1 MRRCPPRPRAA
12 KARGFR
18 RRISPCAARRTRSV
32 GKLVGE
38 GSYDPHKLPGARV
51 KLPLPLAALGLSPSK
66 PRQHF
71 SDTGAAL
78 PRLDAAAMP
87 GIGVEGLRRASPV
100 FALT

>member
-1 MRRCPPRPRAA
+1 
-12 KARGFR
+12 
-18 RRISPCAARRTRSV
+18 
-32 GKLVGE
+32 VGE

-51 KLPLPLAALGLSPSK
+51 KLPLPLAALGPSPSK

-71 SDTGAAL
+71 SDTG
-78 PRLDAAAMP
+78 AAMP